1 MNRSDCVELGHF
13 AKAHGLEGELRAN
26 LDVFDITEYSEVKML
41 YVGKID
47 EALKPIVIE
56 RFLPQT
62 DKYALVRVPGVSDRS
77 GAEALVGM
85 GLYYPKDLLPKLSD
99 GHFYFHEV
107 IGFEV
112 EDVNDGVIGVLKEI
126 LDLPNNELLQVDHQG
141 KEVLI
146 PMKDDVL
153 LGVDRVAKKIRVQ
166 LPAGLLELYIG
177 E

>member
-26 LDVFDITEYSEVKML
+26 VDVYDIMEYSEAKLL
-41 YVGKID
+41 YVGKEKD
-47 EALKPIVIE
+47 QLKPIRIDH
-56 RFLPQT
+56 FLPQT
-62 DKYALVRVPGVSDRS
+62 DKYALVRVNGVSDRV
-77 GAEALVGM
+77 GAEAFVGM
-85 GLYYPKDLLPKLSD
+85 GIFYPKDLLPKLEE

-112 EDVNDGVIGVLKEI
+112 EDAEEGVIGELKEI

-146 PMKDDVL
+146 PMKDDIL
-153 LGVDRVAKKIRVQ
+153 LGVDKKARKIHVQ
-166 LPAGLLELYIG
+166 LPPGLLELYVG